1 MADVTEMWTGEE
13 KDKEERA
20 KIFLI
25 VVSFIGKT

>member
-13 KDKEERA
+13 KDKEERT
-20 KIFLI
+20 KNFL